1 MKRCQYFGYS
11 FKLSVIHRMNEEWFR
26 NMNSVRHTSIQ
37 EYPDNYSADDILT
50 LIEETFKR
58 EHPDFNLI
66 DGVLV
71 FL

>member
-1 MKRCQYFGYS
+1 MKKCLYFGYS
-11 FKLSVIHRMNEEWFR
+11 FKSSVIHRMSDEWFR
-26 NMNSVRHTSIQ
+26 NLNAVRHTSIQ

-66 DGVLV
+66 DGTLV